1 MYEFLLQEAEMKS
14 NYILK
19 RERLAPDLAKLQMFY
34 DYHLSIE
41 SEMVKA
47 LMRAGMYGNHGGK
60 KDDTGT
66 VAKRGDRQVDGSDSE
81 GTSATQTSS
90 EEMH

>member
-1 MYEFLLQEAEMKS
+1 MKS

-47 LMRAGMYGNHGGK
+47 LMRAGMYGNHGGGGK
-60 KDDTGT
+60 SNGDSAL
-66 VAKRGDRQVDGSDSE
+66 AKRGNRQVDGSDCE
-81 GTSATQTSS
+81 GTGHETVQIGIKDVW
-90 EEMH
+90 

>member
-1 MYEFLLQEAEMKS
+1 MGAIMKS

-60 KDDTGT
+60 KDVNSINDSE
-66 VAKRGDRQVDGSDSE
+66 RDGSGQGGTHQADGGE
-81 GTSATQTSS
+81 GGQ
-90 EEMH
+90 

>member
-1 MYEFLLQEAEMKS
+1 MHQLLLPEAEMKS

-60 KDDTGT
+60 KKEVQGEQCVSDYQ
-66 VAKRGDRQVDGSDSE
+66 RDGSGQGGTHQADGSE
-81 GTSATQTSS
+81 GGQ
-90 EEMH
+90 

>member
-1 MYEFLLQEAEMKS
+1 VPLYSLYELLLPEAEMKS

-60 KDDTGT
+60 KDESRTD
-66 VAKRGDRQVDGSDSE
+66 DGGRNTTNAE
-81 GTSATQTSS
+81 GT
-90 EEMH
+90 EGHH

>member
-1 MYEFLLQEAEMKS
+1 MREFLLQEAEMKS

-60 KDDTGT
+60 KD
-66 VAKRGDRQVDGSDSE
+66 VNSISDNGQS
-81 GTSATQTSS
+81 TSASGSTGEGVTGG
-90 EEMH
+90 